1 VPSTKLTEKSIAR
14 LRAPDPSGRQ
24 VLHWDGELRGFGVL
38 CSGVTSTKTFIVQR
52 ALPGGKTRRV
62 TIASVV
68 ELSLQEARDRA
79 ARLLLDMRTG
89 IDPKAH
95 LRERGGTL
103 RQVLESYLKAR
114 GGSLGERSSASYR
127 DLVTRH
133 LSPWLDR
140 PLKSISPDDVENQHR
155 DISEA
160 VEAAG
165 RYSGHATAN
174 AAMRAFRVLW
184 NYAADRDATLPASPT
199 RRLKRQWYTV
209 PARERHVRAAE
220 LPKFYAAVCDL
231 PNPVARDYLLL
242 LLFTGMRRREA
253 AGLRW
258 DDVDIPHRVIRLPAA
273 KTKSR
278 RKLALP
284 MSDIVLGI
292 LMERQRLGRDKYVF
306 PANGASGHIQE
317 PKFPLNLVAE
327 ACGVRVSAHDLRR
340 TYVTVAESADISPT
354 ALRALVNHSLGKDVT
369 SGYVQMTA
377 ERLREPAQRVA
388 DKMRDLCGFA
398 PPKGVAKLR

>member
-1 VPSTKLTEKSIAR
+1 MPTVKLTEKSVAR

-24 VLHWDGELRGFGVL
+24 VLHWDAELKGFGLL
-38 CSGVTSTKTFIVQR
+38 CSGVTTTKTYIVQR
-52 ALPGGKTRRV
+52 ALPGGRTRRV
-62 TIASVV
+62 TVASVA
-68 ELSLQEARDRA
+68 ELPLRDARDRA
-79 ARLLLDMRTG
+79 AKILVDMRAG
-89 IDPKAH
+89 VDPKAG
-95 LRERGGTL
+95 LRGGGGTL

-114 GGSLGERSSASYR
+114 PSLAERSKRHYQ
-127 DLVTRH
+127 DVVTRY
-133 LSPWLDR
+133 LTPWLDR
-140 PLKSISPDDVENQHR
+140 PLRSITPDDVEDRHQE
-155 DISEA
+155 ISGHIKAE
-160 VEAAG
+160 G

-174 AAMRAFRVLW
+174 AAMRAFKVLW
-184 NYAADRDATLPASPT
+184 NFAADRDPT
-199 RRLKRQWYTV
+199 MPQNPVRRLKRQWFDV
-209 PARERHVRAAE
+209 KPREHYVRAAE
-220 LPKFYAAVCDL
+220 LPRFYAAVCDL

-242 LLFTGMRRREA
+242 LLFTGLRRNEA

-273 KTKSR
+273 KTKSGK
-278 RKLALP
+278 KLDLP
-284 MSDIVLGI
+284 MSDFVFGL
-292 LMERQRLGRDKYVF
+292 LMERQRLGRDKWVF
-306 PANGASGHIQE
+306 PANGRTGHIAE
-317 PKFPLNLVAE
+317 PKFPLELVAQ

-398 PPKGVAKLR
+398 RPKGVARLR

>member
-1 VPSTKLTEKSIAR
+1 MPTVKLTEKAIAR

-24 VLHWDGELRGFGVL
+24 VLHWDNELRGFGVL

-52 ALPGGKTRRV
+52 ALPGGRTRRV
-62 TIASVV
+62 TIASVA
-68 ELSLQEARDRA
+68 ELSLQEARERA
-79 ARLLLDMRTG
+79 TRVLLDMRAG
-89 IDPKAH
+89 IDPKAGT
-95 LRERGGTL
+95 RGAGGTL

-114 GGSLGERSSASYR
+114 PALAERSRASYQ

-140 PLKSISPDDVENQHR
+140 PLRSITPDDVERRHQE
-155 DISEA
+155 ISEA

-165 RYSGHATAN
+165 RYSGHATADG
-174 AAMRAFRVLW
+174 AMRAFRVLW
-184 NYAADRDATLPASPT
+184 NYAADRDASLPASPT
-199 RRLKRQWYTV
+199 RRLKKQWFGV
-209 PARERHVRAAE
+209 PPRERYVRAAE
-220 LPKFYAAVCDL
+220 LPRFYTTICDL

-258 DDVDIPHRVIRLPAA
+258 QDVDIAHRVIRLPAA

-278 RKLALP
+278 RKLDLP
-284 MSDIVLGI
+284 MSDVVLGI
-292 LMERQRLGRDKYVF
+292 FMERQRPGRDKFVF
-306 PANGASGHIQE
+306 PANGKTGHIQE
-317 PKFPLNLVAE
+317 PKFPLKLVAQ

-398 PPKGVAKLR
+398 RPKGVARLR